1 MDARDRPDPV
11 DRIYVDLDAS
21 ARGGATLDRVGSR
34 EDIERLGVVLTEGLP
49 LKLWY
54 DDGDE
59 HGRSDPI
66 LMEGVA
72 HWWEENSSW
81 TAVIDEATLRHTSNE
96 E

>member
-11 DRIYVDLDAS
+11 DRTYVDLDAS

-72 HWWEENSSW
+72 HWWEEKSSW